1 MQYQI
6 NHCGI
11 LILAAGQSNR
21 LGRPKQ
27 LLMYQGL
34 SLVERVAE
42 TAIASGCNPIM
53 VVLGSSAEDISPQL
67 NKLGIPVLVNEHWQ
81 EGMASSIREGVKA
94 IIGLDDHID
103 GIVILVCDQPH
114 MEVNHIKALLQLQSE
129 KDLPAAACSYGGI
142 LGTPALFHQSL
153 FKKLNELKGDVGA
166 KKILSS
172 LSEEIAVVEFEEGIF
187 DIDTET
193 DYERLLHEKKIVL

>member
-6 NHCGI
+6 NQCGI
-11 LILAAGQSNR
+11 LILAAGQSSR

-27 LLMYQGL
+27 LLMYQGR

-53 VVLGSSAEDISPQL
+53 VVLGSSAEETSSHL
-67 NKLGIPVLVNEHWQ
+67 NKLGIHVLVNKQWQ

-94 IIGLDDHID
+94 MIGLDDHID

-114 MEVNHIKALLQLQSE
+114 LEVNHIKALLQLQLQ
-129 KDLPAAACSYGGI
+129 KDLPAAACRYAGI
-142 LGTPALFHQSL
+142 LGTPALFHKSL
-153 FKKLNELKGDVGA
+153 FKKLDDLKGDVGA

-172 LSEEIAVVEFEEGIF
+172 LSEEIAVVEFEQGIF
-187 DIDTET
+187 DIDTES